1 MIDEMVSTLKTEQ
14 DDDDSKLK
22 YCQAGLD
29 SADDKKKSLEKTISD
44 TEASIA
50 AAQEAIATLTEE
62 IAALIAGIKALDAAV
77 AEATKLRKDENAE
90 YKELMAADTAAK
102 ELLKMAQNRLAKFY
116 NPKLYKAPAKKEL
129 SSQGA
134 YGE

>member
-22 YCQAGLD
+22 YCQAELD

-50 AAQEAIATLTEE
+50 AAQEAISTLTEE

-90 YKELMAADTAAK
+90 YKELMPSDKAAK

-129 SSQGA
+129 SAAGRI
-134 YGE
+134 E